1 MFIPGICVC
10 AHSFRGVA
18 NMPAPADK
26 LIRNN
31 SRLDRGKELYPF
43 ERLE

>member
-1 MFIPGICVC
+1 MFMAGIC
-10 AHSFRGVA
+10 AKTRRGA
-18 NMPAPADK
+18 ASMPAPADK

-43 ERLE
+43 